1 MMWLRNP
8 EQEQS
13 PYQSVINNAL
23 SDETLMKLRAHITR
37 YGLQAAETVSHKGQD
52 ETIRKTN
59 ICWISDLEELFHEV
73 SNHVE
78 SVNNGKYNYALNY
91 LEAVQ
96 YSKYPEGHHYD
107 WHLDS
112 SFKGNMGDAR
122 KLSYSILVNS
132 EKEFEGG
139 DLQLMTGP
147 EEITIPLT
155 QNQIVFFPSYILH
168 RVTPVTKGIRKAVV
182 GWVRGPDLV

>member
-78 SVNNGKYNYALNY
+78 
-91 LEAVQ
+91 
-96 YSKYPEGHHYD
+96 
-107 WHLDS
+107 
-112 SFKGNMGDAR
+112 
-122 KLSYSILVNS
+122 LSLIH
-132 EKEFEGG
+132 
-139 DLQLMTGP
+139 
-147 EEITIPLT
+147 I
-155 QNQIVFFPSYILH
+155 
-168 RVTPVTKGIRKAVV
+168 
-182 GWVRGPDLV
+182 

>member
-1 MMWLRNP
+1 
-8 EQEQS
+8 
-13 PYQSVINNAL
+13 
-23 SDETLMKLRAHITR
+23 
-37 YGLQAAETVSHKGQD
+37 
-52 ETIRKTN
+52 
-59 ICWISDLEELFHEV
+59 
-73 SNHVE
+73 
-78 SVNNGKYNYALNY
+78 
-91 LEAVQ
+91 
-96 YSKYPEGHHYD
+96 
-107 WHLDS
+107 
-112 SFKGNMGDAR
+112 MGDAR

-139 DLQLMTGP
+139 DLQLMAGP